1 MIYTMRKIIDID
13 EQIIP
18 KLKLIAAI
26 EDSSV
31 KKVMEDAI
39 LWYIEQKEKEQI
51 EAMSLDQ
58 KEDLGLLL
66 LMQKAN
72 SSITI
77 SEEELFTSDKT

>member
-1 MIYTMRKIIDID
+1 MRKIIDID

-72 SSITI
+72 PSITI

>member
-1 MIYTMRKIIDID
+1 MRKIIDID